1 MKKMFSPRLANVCTL
16 LAFLTC
22 FCACALAQ
30 SDVGTI
36 TGFVKDPSGAVVP
49 SAKVIVKSEA
59 TGEEHT
65 VTTDGSGH
73 YTVPSLLPGLYTLR
87 ASAPG
92 FKEYISRLNRLEAN
106 STIELD
112 GNLTVGQTTE
122 TVEVSAT
129 AAVLQTESSAVQ
141 AEVNGKQIQDQELN
155 GRSPLYS
162 AQLLPGVR
170 SGGTLGD
177 FNGTGLGGNPF
188 AVNGTRSQDTLVT
201 VDGAPA
207 MRTRA
212 NGAVIG
218 VGDVDATAE
227 IQVLTADYA
236 AEYGQAAGGQIRMVT
251 KSGTHD
257 FHGSAYE
264 YFRNSDLN
272 ANTWGRNLSTT
283 TNFASPFRFNNFGYT
298 VGGPAAIPGKWDKLR
313 DKLFFF
319 VAQDWI
325 RYRNTQTQTQAVPT
339 NLMRTGNFSEL
350 LPAGNPWISSGRQL
364 YYPSANCKLNTST
377 YAPVAG
383 SACTPITNNVIPASM
398 MSPNGLAILNA
409 YPTATPGYVIGASNW
424 IAQASQPEN
433 QRKDIWNMDI
443 IPNNNNHIEL
453 RRSGLAYNEFDPFD
467 QGTNFTQK
475 YFNRPNQTNTAA
487 WTYTINPTMVNE
499 LRATYSLDDV
509 YIPVKTSDIGFN
521 RQDLAL
527 PITYPYLFAGK
538 DLPNKIPNITV
549 NDSFYN
555 LAAGPYPSHSSGPIF
570 TASDSL
576 TKVWGNHTIKFGMFY
591 EYAGENDGDQINVS
605 TVPGGA
611 SNQNGNFIF
620 SDAGVNGGI
629 STSGAGIANLLFGNA
644 DSYTEIGPR
653 ALTIWR
659 RPLYE
664 EFAQDSWKVNSKL
677 HVDYGV
683 RMTTV
688 IGFHPLWGNAD
699 YFDGAL
705 YNPAQAVSLNSAGNV
720 ILGSGNPYNGMVI
733 PGLSSFP
740 SSALGRVG
748 AASQNIC
755 DGASC
760 SSLFAPNLRQGYIKP
775 TNDLQPRLGFAYQ
788 LTDKVVLRAGG
799 GEFTTA
805 MPLLDNIFPG
815 GNSPFQPFVTINN
828 VKVDNPGASLSSTT
842 AASITATTL
851 NPNLKQP
858 AAWNWN
864 VTVEAQMPLKSVL
877 SVAYVGHR
885 GYHAWQVYDINQAPV
900 GALQAAPT
908 GTNINLLRPYKGY
921 AAIQEE
927 ESTVN
932 SQYNGLQLSWNR
944 RYANGF
950 MFGLSYTYSK
960 SMDNGSNYRDIVP
973 DTYNTSNLWG
983 PSEYDTRHILIINYQ
998 YHLPFFK
1005 NETTLAGKLLGGWDI
1020 VGQTQ
1025 FQTGTPCGV
1034 GSSQDFAGVSTTDLG
1049 SFGCGSE
1056 GQFWV
1061 ENGNPNIVGG
1071 FAGSTSA
1078 SNATQPTWF
1087 AVRNPNGTSIFT
1099 APAAGTFNLQPG
1111 VRDSIYQPGL
1121 QDWNVSMF
1129 KRFVVRESDYF
1140 EFRAEAYDFI
1150 NHPNWSGPNLNP
1162 TSGQFG
1168 EITGKT
1174 GLQRTLQLGLR
1185 FNF

>member
-1 MKKMFSPRLANVCTL
+1 MRNMFTRKFAHVCILLSFLLCVCTA
-16 LAFLTC
+16 AF
-22 FCACALAQ
+22 AQ
-30 SDVGTI
+30 SDAGTI
-36 TGFVKDPSGAVVP
+36 TGYVKDPSGAVVP
-49 SAKVIVKSEA
+49 SAKVVVKSEA
-59 TGEEHT
+59 TGEEHA
-65 VTTDGSGH
+65 VTTDASGH
-73 YTVPSLLPGLYTLR
+73 YTVPSLLPGLYTLI
-87 ASAPG
+87 STAPG
-92 FKEYISRLNRLEAN
+92 FKEFRSKNNRLEAN

-112 GNLTVGQTTE
+112 GNLSVGQTSE
-122 TVEVSAT
+122 TVEVSST
-129 AAVLQTESSAVQ
+129 AEVLQTESSAVQ

-188 AVNGTRSQDTLVT
+188 AINGTRSQDTLVT

-272 ANTWGRNLSTT
+272 ANTWTRNLSTT

-298 VGGPAAIPGKWDKLR
+298 IGGPAAIPGKWEKLR

-319 VAQDWI
+319 VAEDWI

-350 LPAGNPWISSGRQL
+350 LSSNPWYSGSRQL
-364 YYPSANCKLNTST
+364 LYPGTT
-377 YAPVAG
+377 
-383 SACTPITNNVIPASM
+383 TPIQGNIIPKSLI
-398 MSPNGLAILNA
+398 SPNGLAILNA
-409 YPTATPGYVIGASNW
+409 YPTATPGYLNGTQNW

-433 QRKDIWNMDI
+433 QRKNVWNMDI

-453 RRSGLAYNEFDPFD
+453 RRSGLAYTEFDPFD

-475 YFNRPNQTNTAA
+475 YFSRPNQTNTAA
-487 WTYTINPTMVNE
+487 WTYTISPTTVNE
-499 LRATYSLDDV
+499 LRATYSLDQV
-509 YIPVKTSDIGFN
+509 FIPVKTDDIGFN
-521 RQDLAL
+521 RQNLPL
-527 PITYPYLFAGK
+527 PITYPYLFPAK
-538 DLPNKIPNITV
+538 DIPNKIPSITLG
-549 NDSFYN
+549 DSFYN
-555 LAAGPYPSHSSGPIF
+555 LSAGPYPSHSTGPIF
-570 TASDSL
+570 TISDSL
-576 TKVWGNHTIKFGMFY
+576 TKVWGNHTFKFGMFY

-620 SDAGVNGGI
+620 SDAGSGGL
-629 STSGAGIANLLFGNA
+629 TSGVSVANLVLGNA

-664 EFAQDSWKVNSKL
+664 EFAQDSWKINSKL
-677 HVDYGV
+677 HIDYGV

-688 IGFHPLWGNAD
+688 FGFHPLWGNAD
-699 YFDGAL
+699 YFNGSL
-705 YNPAQAVSLNSAGNV
+705 YNPAQAVSLNAAGNV

-760 SSLFAPNLRQGYIKP
+760 STLFNPNIRQSYIKP
-775 TNDLQPRLGFAYQ
+775 TNLAQPRLGFAYQ
-788 LTDKVVLRAGG
+788 LNNNVVLRAGA

-805 MPLLDNIFPG
+805 MALLDNIFPG

-828 VKVDNPGASLSSTT
+828 VKVDNPGASLSSST

-858 AAWNWN
+858 QAWNWN
-864 VTVEAQMPLKSVL
+864 FTMEAQMPLKSVL

-885 GYHAWQVYDINQAPV
+885 GYHAWQVYDINQAQA
-900 GALQAAPT
+900 GALQAAPA

-921 AAIQEE
+921 SAIQEE

-932 SQYNGLQLSWNR
+932 SSYNGLQLSWNR

-950 MFGLSYTYSK
+950 MFGLSYTFSK
-960 SMDNGSNYRDIVP
+960 SMDNGSNYRDIVQ
-973 DTYNTSNLWG
+973 DTYNTSNLWA
-983 PSEYDTRHILIINYQ
+983 PSEYDTRHIVIINYQ
-998 YHLPFFK
+998 YHLPFFQ
-1005 NETTLAGKLLGGWDI
+1005 NEKTLAGKLLGGWDI

-1025 FQTGTPCGV
+1025 FQTGTPCGI
-1034 GSSQDFAGVSTTDLG
+1034 GSNQDFAGVSTTDLG
-1049 SFGCGSE
+1049 SFGCGSQ
-1056 GQFWV
+1056 GQLWV
-1061 ENGNPNIVGG
+1061 ENGTPNILGG

-1087 AVRNPNGTSIFT
+1087 AVNNTNGTPIFT
-1099 APAAGTFNLQPG
+1099 KPAAGTFNLQPG
-1111 VRDSIYQPGL
+1111 VRDSIYQPGI
-1121 QDWNVSMF
+1121 QDWNVSLF
-1129 KRFVVRESDYF
+1129 KKFAIKEGANF

-1162 TSGQFG
+1162 TSSQFG